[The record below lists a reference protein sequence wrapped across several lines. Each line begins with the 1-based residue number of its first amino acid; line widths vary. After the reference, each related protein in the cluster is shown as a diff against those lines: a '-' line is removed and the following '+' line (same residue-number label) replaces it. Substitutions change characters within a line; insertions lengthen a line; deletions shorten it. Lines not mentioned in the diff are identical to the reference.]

1 MSIISTNEEYKLK
14 CRTPIAV
21 LSIISLICQ
30 LLRCSSYF
38 LKYDIIENGSSFL
51 ESTFELTTNFPS
63 LKSTF
68 YMLLEI
74 IPILLFLFYILKLYR
89 NTKSSVIVSAVFGIM
104 AFYETLSLMGTIYY
118 YYYYI
123 VTLPK
128 ETNGVVYD
136 FPIEYCVEKCF
147 CIVFFILAVISALRD
162 FKRKKV
168 FILIASSIA
177 IVLSRQSAL
186 SFIFSID
193 YFLRTKQYLYLVTNP
208 ASFIAEITLGLAL
221 FVFALKNDIPAV
233 IKKSVSKSI
242 ADTAA
247 TRTEQELKSLND
259 RRNEGLITEE
269 EYTAQRAEIISRL

>member
-21 LSIISLICQ
+21 LSIISLICTVI
-30 LLRCSSYF
+30 SFSGSF
-38 LKYDIIENGSSFL
+38 LKYDIIESGSSFL

-104 AFYETLSLMGTIYY
+104 AFYETLSLISTI
-118 YYYYI
+118 YYYI
-123 VTLPK
+123 VTLPQ
-128 ETNGVVYD
+128 ETNGATYTL
-136 FPIEYCVEKCF
+136 PIEVCVEKCF
-147 CIVFFILAVISALRD
+147 YIVLFSLASIIVLTN

-168 FILIASSIA
+168 LVSIASIV
-177 IVLSRQSAL
+177 IVLSGLGELNGFVR
-186 SFIFSID
+186 ISID
-193 YFLRTKQYLYLVTNP
+193 YYLRTKQYLYLVTNP
-208 ASFIAEITLGLAL
+208 ASFIAKFTLGLAL

-233 IKKSVSKSI
+233 IKKSVSKNI

-247 TRTEQELKSLND
+247 TRTEQELKALVD
-259 RRNEGLITEE
+259 RRKAGLITAE
-269 EYTAQRAEIISRL
+269 EYAVQRAAIIKRL

>member
-1 MSIISTNEEYKLK
+1 MSIISTSEEHKLK

-21 LSIISLICQ
+21 LSIISLICTAINCI
-30 LLRCSSYF
+30 RYF
-38 LKYDIIENGSSFL
+38 LYYELIENGSSFL

-63 LKSTF
+63 LKNTF
-68 YMLLEI
+68 YMFLEI
-74 IPILLFLFYILKLYR
+74 IPIILFVFYILKLYR

-104 AFYETLSLMGTIYY
+104 AFYETLSLTSTVYD
-118 YYYYI
+118 YI

-147 CIVFFILAVISALRD
+147 CIVFFILAIISALRD

-177 IVLSRQSAL
+177 IVLSMQSAL
-186 SFIFSID
+186 ISFNFSID
-193 YFLRTKQYLYLVTNP
+193 YFLRTKQYLYFVTNP
-208 ASFIAEITLGLAL
+208 ASFIADITLGLAL
-221 FVFALKNDIPAV
+221 FIFALKNNIPAV

-247 TRTEQELKSLND
+247 TRTEQELKALVE
-259 RRNEGLITEE
+259 RRKAGLITAE
-269 EYTAQRAEIISRL
+269 EYAVQRAAIINRL

>member
-21 LSIISLICQ
+21 LSIILLICTVI
-30 LLRCSSYF
+30 SFSGSF
-38 LKYDIIENGSSFL
+38 FKYDIIESGSSFL

-104 AFYETLSLMGTIYY
+104 AFYETLSLISTI
-118 YYYYI
+118 YYYI
-123 VTLPK
+123 VTLPQ
-128 ETNGVVYD
+128 ETNGATYTL
-136 FPIEYCVEKCF
+136 PIEVCVKKCF
-147 CIVFFILAVISALRD
+147 YIVLFSLASIIVLTN

-168 FILIASSIA
+168 LVSIASIV
-177 IVLSRQSAL
+177 IVLSGLGELNGFVR
-186 SFIFSID
+186 ISID
-193 YFLRTKQYLYLVTNP
+193 YYLRTKQYLYLVTNP
-208 ASFIAEITLGLAL
+208 ASFIAKFTLGLAL
-221 FVFALKNDIPAV
+221 FIFALKNDIPAV
-233 IKKSVSKSI
+233 IKKSVSKNI

-247 TRTEQELKSLND
+247 TRTEQELKVLVD
-259 RRNEGLITEE
+259 RRKAGLITAE
-269 EYTAQRAEIISRL
+269 EYAVQRAAIIKRL

>member
-21 LSIISLICQ
+21 LSIISLICTVI
-30 LLRCSSYF
+30 SFSGSF
-38 LKYDIIENGSSFL
+38 FKYDIIESGSSFL

-104 AFYETLSLMGTIYY
+104 AFYETLSLISTI
-118 YYYYI
+118 YYYI
-123 VTLPK
+123 VTLPQ
-128 ETNGVVYD
+128 ETNGATYTL
-136 FPIEYCVEKCF
+136 PIEVCVEKCF
-147 CIVFFILAVISALRD
+147 YIVLFSLASIIVLTN

-168 FILIASSIA
+168 LVSIASIV
-177 IVLSRQSAL
+177 IVLSGLGELNGFVR
-186 SFIFSID
+186 ISID
-193 YFLRTKQYLYLVTNP
+193 YYLRTKQYLYLVTNP
-208 ASFIAEITLGLAL
+208 ASFIAKFTLGLAL
-221 FVFALKNDIPAV
+221 FIFALKNDIPAV
-233 IKKSVSKSI
+233 IKKSVSKNI

-247 TRTEQELKSLND
+247 TRTEQELKALVD
-259 RRNEGLITEE
+259 RRKAGLITAE
-269 EYTAQRAEIISRL
+269 EYAVQRAAIIKRL